1 MRNMK
6 QHNLL
11 PLRNCKNYYYYF
23 HNSILLFNKRSRSGF
38 HSFASIPFLHHN
50 PHHHD
55 FSIESNF
62 KWFHHALNNNSDSK
76 KMSSS
81 SSLEQSASSSE
92 DESIQV
98 STSSSSSQHHQ
109 HDDSLTHQTP
119 LSPVPHSSHNFWKL
133 ESIHNPVYHVHDDH
147 EDHLYQQEKH
157 IYLKEHRF
165 HKATHD
171 KYKEYLDK
179 LPSGPLTK
187 ENQPPIHIT
196 EQEQKIFDFLLQV
209 NEHYKLGTT
218 LRVAGG
224 WVRNKLLGLDGD
236 DIDIALDNM
245 MGAEFAK
252 YVEQY
257 EKLKGLPT
265 KSIGIISANPEQS
278 KHLETATTHIFGQSI
293 DLVNLRSEE
302 YADESRIPS
311 NISLGTPQQDAFRR
325 DLTINALFYNINEKI
340 VEDFTGKG
348 IHDLKRRI
356 IRTPLPPV
364 QTFLDDPLRIL
375 RAIRFACFFD
385 FLIADEIMDAAH
397 NHDVDVALAE
407 KVSRERVG
415 TEILKMLKGH
425 DPVGA
430 FALIG
435 EMKIKHII
443 FTYSTAPKKKK
454 EAFPREYLRPIPI
467 EWKDNMHWE
476 NSLYRMRIMIKL
488 SKRYKLNLEE
498 RTELL
503 LAAFLSSLTDAS
515 MEKEIVEEIC
525 YNLIVSSFRL
535 PLKLAANVSTI
546 IYGAQKIKSKVL
558 VCEDKKET
566 LDEDFFG
573 DIILQDREFVGKW
586 LRNIVKE
593 LYDKSLM
600 LCNVIDTQGTE
611 FTEKRCFRA
620 VKFLKALNEKHRKL
634 VEISQDAS
642 PLRGDEIAQALE
654 TTPGPIVAE
663 VIEDLTNERFKKY
676 PEKFEREQAVEW
688 LSRHASNYKAKLNLN
703 PKKKVKK

>member
-1 MRNMK
+1 
-6 QHNLL
+6 
-11 PLRNCKNYYYYF
+11 
-23 HNSILLFNKRSRSGF
+23 
-38 HSFASIPFLHHN
+38 
-50 PHHHD
+50 
-55 FSIESNF
+55 
-62 KWFHHALNNNSDSK
+62 
-76 KMSSS
+76 MSSTTP
-81 SSLEQSASSSE
+81 EQSSSSE
-92 DESIQV
+92 DELSSLKV
-98 STSSSSSQHHQ
+98 TSSVPSQHG
-109 HDDSLTHQTP
+109 DDSLTHQTP

-171 KYKEYLDK
+171 KYKEYLEK

-209 NEHYKLGTT
+209 NDYYKLGTT

-245 MGAEFAK
+245 MGAEFAQ
-252 YVEQY
+252 YVEKY

-302 YADESRIPS
+302 YAEESRIPS
-311 NISLGTPQQDAFRR
+311 NISLELHNKMHF
-325 DLTINALFYNINEKI
+325 I

-348 IHDLKRRI
+348 IHDLKRKI

-435 EMKIKHII
+435 EMQIKHII
-443 FTYSTAPKKKK
+443 FTYSTGPKKKK
-454 EAFPREYLRPIPI
+454 DAFPREYLRPIPM
-467 EWKDNMHWE
+467 EFKDNMHWE
-476 NSLYRMRIMIKL
+476 NALYRMRIMIKL
-488 SKRYKLNLEE
+488 SKRYKLDLDE
-498 RTELL
+498 RAELL
-503 LAAFLSSLTDAS
+503 LAAFISPHTDAS
-515 MEKEIVEEIC
+515 MQKASIEEIC

-566 LDEDFFG
+566 LDEDFFS

-586 LRNIVKE
+586 LRNFVKE

-620 VKFLKALNEKHRKL
+620 VKFLKALNEKHRRL
-634 VEISQDAS
+634 VEISQDSS
-642 PLRGDEIAQALE
+642 PLRGDEIARLLE
-654 TTPGPIVAE
+654 TTPGPVVAE

-676 PEKFEREQAVEW
+676 PEKFEKEQALEW
-688 LSRHASNYKAKLNLN
+688 LSRHAATYKANINLN
-703 PKKKVKK
+703 PKKKVRK